1 MPTPRG
7 LAHDEN
13 AIGGGEGSA
22 KPKPKTKPAKP
33 PVRPW
38 YWHLSPAGI
47 ANEARY
53 RAKQYQELNRGYR
66 RASSGTMLPRG
77 LWMNQQGRI
86 VPGIPPVQKDILY
99 GAVVKPVKTVANLGI
114 NVAQR
119 ATNGWKPAD
128 PASSPAGRLVNQADR
143 QIKGALGMQQ
153 DEERKPGDL
162 FWQQM
167 SEMAST
173 SVVGG
178 VAAHGLIPAAAFTTG
193 AFKTLAPTAQQALR
207 WTAGVGT
214 ESMISTALTDN
225 RSPQG
230 NVANAFG
237 ENAPMAVKPD
247 DDMVS
252 ALGKSLIPNAGAEIT
267 LGLGFLGLSKAAG
280 KGLEGFNNVA
290 RRQAEGRAADEVTNA
305 RNFTK
310 EAGLQDEVD
319 GEHSFTQQATEPAP
333 AVAAP
338 EATPAATPAPEAPV
352 APPTRQQAE
361 DALLGPKEQPA
372 EAAAAPIEEPEYSPE
387 LPEVDTAVMAADRLD
402 DAQLIATA
410 QGSGPVLPELE
421 RQLAEQRAGFQPQEG
436 LTPDV
441 VAAPTENL
449 AKPTVPYE
457 DQWSQLPNQTLFS
470 LASPANNPELFD
482 IVSKMTGRSYE
493 EFTWT
498 DVVDGLKVLQEQGT
512 TVLPDRVMN
521 GSGMSKTSELSVN
534 APLFQYKDNVNAQGQ
549 QKGNSL
555 EGVTKWNPDLEQV
568 NLVWDNPADGQTYMI
583 NGHNSLAKAKELG
596 IPTIPTKRILANT
609 PGEARLIGAKANIAS
624 GGGTA
629 FDAAKIIRELG
640 IQDAAGLEAAGIP
653 LDSGLG
659 TSGLALSKL
668 PDDLF
673 QQTINGELG
682 MGRALALGGSGLDPA
697 DMIRVAGLGGK
708 KEISER
714 GFAELVQMASSA
726 PKVADAAQEGI
737 PGMDEWLKDSSVIEK
752 AELSAKVR
760 AELINSKN
768 LFGKVGKNKAAQKLA
783 DKGGTQVNQEQVTSA
798 ADIAK
803 AVLDEFDRDKY
814 LTGTPIS
821 ELLNQG
827 VSDIATGAKPAVIA
841 KRILQQLET
850 AAEAAPPV
858 VKAEPSAAAN
868 GPERW
873 ESWPPEK
880 QQQKAVEAQGLV
892 LSDRVLTNRQKYKA
906 DDDANQS
913 VVLRYNE
920 EMPGSNSPDELTEEE
935 FIAKYGPDE
944 STHPQLMHKG
954 GAKPKQ
960 LRDLENHNWAQ
971 EYLAWYEQ
979 KTANAPMTPEMRK
992 QLKAQVVK
1000 RAIENGEVRP
1010 SATPLPDLPAPP
1022 KDLNDPA
1029 ALIADEAR
1037 LAEEYGMQNAIAD
1050 QLALDA
1056 NRQAM
1061 GWSDMSLEQKKA
1073 NGMLDEWERPQPP
1086 VGDSLDE
1093 RTAYA
1098 REQRIAAE
1106 AAGDTTLAREW
1117 QNAERQ
1123 LERDRIAQSQQRQA
1137 TSQPDMFGVGKYDDS
1152 TPLLNGTPP
1161 APEPGVKRFF
1171 HGAAGEFKLVEGGEF
1186 ESGEMNIYGQGLY
1199 STDSLNTAGKYQK
1212 KNKAKGAQANGVTY
1226 EVVEKKPVKF
1236 FDLDAPATPDVL
1248 NKLRDVAGYDSMTEL
1263 VETAINELDGTPS
1276 LTQVFDEMRAWSRE
1290 LEVPAHEIQSTWHE
1304 LSLALEKDGY
1314 GGFTHQGGHLAG
1326 RGKEL
1331 HQVRIYWDPANS
1343 VDIYKV
1349 DADGN
1354 RVAVGAKAAAAPA
1367 SALDSFASQ
1376 IAKAGSDP
1384 NSPGASYGPVIVEWD
1399 DGGAGKAFHLTP
1411 LELAGDEELAQIGLT
1426 VADVAKMSGRQKIE
1440 TLKRSFDEAKAALPA
1455 GEYLLDPLEPSLRR
1469 TMARMLKDE
1478 PGIEWFD
1485 LESGAPSKPSEKS
1498 YGVIKI
1504 TDGAA
1509 PAQPPAP
1516 AIEIPEA
1523 ASRKITAKTDEN
1535 RIRGAAERLA
1545 SWTRKPAQAPM
1556 PLEKA
1561 LALVRSKGALLD
1573 IDKIP
1578 GIDGDAARNDASMGR
1593 STPNT
1598 EAVAQALK
1606 QFYGVKDDALSPLSD
1621 ISDES
1626 KLLGLRAGPLPF
1638 MDMPTSEAA
1647 KTRRIMEDVFTD
1659 AVRRITGKEDV
1670 AFHGYTDRTIKP
1682 PEHGGD
1688 GVRTGVR
1695 NGFYDPMTDMV
1706 NVMGLMDRSPGEI
1719 VETTVH
1725 ESWHR
1730 IQYTLLTLKDM
1741 EIFDSVFG
1749 KIRINDLASMRSA
1762 NGKASLEKQAYAAQ
1776 VVAAYK
1782 AQGLDASMEGVR
1794 IGLVEAMDDQFPLKD
1809 GRSWGNTLR
1818 GEVGIRVIQGI
1829 YKVMDLIERVNNGIR
1844 GRGFETVQSMF
1855 EKAYSGELAKT
1866 RAWDFAA
1873 GAYIDGTAT
1882 PSQRARIAKLS
1893 EWKTDNQKG
1902 ISEISQMVA
1911 SIDEQINALKSQAM
1925 KGGC

>member
-1 MPTPRG
+1 M
-7 LAHDEN
+7 
-13 AIGGGEGSA
+13 
-22 KPKPKTKPAKP
+22 
-33 PVRPW
+33 
-38 YWHLSPAGI
+38 
-47 ANEARY
+47 NEARA
-53 RAKQYQELNRGYR
+53 RAKQIERINRGHTFTGHRFDPKYGVVIPGQWVGPNGQR
-66 RASSGTMLPRG
+66 SGLSPVERD
-77 LWMNQQGRI
+77 I
-86 VPGIPPVQKDILY
+86 VY

-128 PASSPAGRLVNQADR
+128 PASTPVGRVINQADR
-143 QIKGALGMQQ
+143 QIKGGMGIKQ
-153 DEERKPGDL
+153 DEQRKPEDL

-167 SEMAST
+167 GEMAST

-178 VAAHGLIPAAAFTTG
+178 IAAQGLVPAAAFTTG
-193 AFKTLAPTAQQALR
+193 AFKALAPGAQQALR

-214 ESMISTALTDN
+214 ESVISTALTDN
-225 RSPQG
+225 RQG

-237 ENAPMAVKPD
+237 ENAPMAIKPD

-252 ALGKSLIPNAGAEIT
+252 ALGKSLIPNAGAEIS
-267 LGLGFLGLSKAAG
+267 LGLGFLGLGKAVG
-280 KGLEGFNNVA
+280 RGLEGFDNVR
-290 RRQAEGRAADEVTNA
+290 RRQAEGRAAQETTDA

-319 GEHSFTQQATEPAP
+319 GEHGFTQQATQPTPA
-333 AVAAP
+333 AAAP
-338 EATPAATPAPEAPV
+338 EAAPVPEAAPA
-352 APPTRQQAE
+352 APPTKQQAE
-361 DALLGPKEQPA
+361 DELLGPKEQPA
-372 EAAAAPIEEPEYSPE
+372 ETAAAPIEEPEYSPE
-387 LPEVDTAVMAADRLD
+387 LPEVDTAVMAAGRLD
-402 DAQLIATA
+402 DDQLIATA
-410 QGSGPVLPELE
+410 QGTGPVLPELE

-436 LTPDV
+436 LTPDL

-726 PKVADAAQEGI
+726 PKVADADQGGI

-814 LTGTPIS
+814 LANTPIS

-827 VSDIATGAKPAVIA
+827 ASDIAAGAKPAVIA

-850 AAEAAPPV
+850 AAEAAPPA
-858 VKAEPSAAAN
+858 VKAPVEEPAPAAPAE
-868 GPERW
+868 PA
-873 ESWPPEK
+873 PLT
-880 QQQKAVEAQGLV
+880 AAQ
-892 LSDRVLTNRQKYKA
+892 
-906 DDDANQS
+906 
-913 VVLRYNE
+913 
-920 EMPGSNSPDELTEEE
+920 
-935 FIAKYGPDE
+935 
-944 STHPQLMHKG
+944 
-954 GAKPKQ
+954 
-960 LRDLENHNWAQ
+960 
-971 EYLAWYEQ
+971 
-979 KTANAPMTPEMRK
+979 RK

-1010 SATPLPDLPAPP
+1010 SATPLPDLPDPP

-1037 LAEEYGMQNAIAD
+1037 LAQEYGTQDVIAD

-1056 NRQAM
+1056 KRQAM

-1073 NGMLDEWERPQPP
+1073 SGMLDEWQRPQEP
-1086 VGDSLDE
+1086 VGDSLED
-1093 RTAYA
+1093 RAAYA

-1152 TPLLNGTPP
+1152 TPLLNETPP

-1171 HGAAGEFKLVEGGEF
+1171 HGSASEFKLVEGGEF
-1186 ESGEMNIYGQGLY
+1186 EGGEMNIYGTGLY
-1199 STDSLNTAGKYQK
+1199 TTDSLNIAGKYQK
-1212 KNKAKGAQANGVTY
+1212 KNKVKGAQADGVTY

-1276 LTQVFDEMRAWSRE
+1276 LTQVFDEMRAWSRQ

-1354 RVAVGAKAAAAPA
+1354 RVAVEAKEGPSITPGFTAADRAKVKGDVAITPA
-1367 SALDSFASQ
+1367 ERLASLEERLVL
-1376 IAKAGSDP
+1376 AKKANNQSLVESIEKVLPGLRKEA
-1384 NSPGASYGPVIVEWD
+1384 GASGP
-1399 DGGAGKAFHLTP
+1399 A
-1411 LELAGDEELAQIGLT
+1411 
-1426 VADVAKMSGRQKIE
+1426 
-1440 TLKRSFDEAKAALPA
+1440 PA
-1455 GEYLLDPLEPSLRR
+1455 GEVAQTMTALTKGMLEGPRRQMFEAYKSNKVKLSGVDDPYLNGMQQLKAKGITANTQEEFNALLDRVIAERDRR
-1469 TMARMLKDE
+1469 Q
-1478 PGIEWFD
+1478 
-1485 LESGAPSKPSEKS
+1485 
-1498 YGVIKI
+1498 
-1504 TDGAA
+1504 AA
-1509 PAQPPAP
+1509 AP

-1523 ASRKITAKTDEN
+1523 ASRKITDRTDPG
-1535 RIRGAAERLA
+1535 RIEFAAQSLFN
-1545 SWTRKPAQAPM
+1545 WTTSADPGVKPAFRSV
-1556 PLEKA
+1556 EEA
-1561 LALVRSKGALLD
+1561 LAAVRAKGRILD
-1573 IDKIP
+1573 PDAIP
-1578 GIDGDAARNDASMGR
+1578 GLDMVKAREDQARGLGFTPTSQAVSDAF
-1593 STPNT
+1593 
-1598 EAVAQALK
+1598 K
-1606 QFYGVKDDALSPLSD
+1606 QFYGVKPDALSPLSD
-1621 ISDES
+1621 LDEEAAY
-1626 KLLGLRAGPLPF
+1626 LGLRAGPLPF
-1638 MDMPTSEAA
+1638 MDMPTSEAV
-1647 KTRRIMEDVFTD
+1647 KTRRIMEGVFTD

-1670 AFHGYTDRTIKP
+1670 AFHGYTDRVIKP
-1682 PEHGGD
+1682 SEHGGD
-1688 GVRTGVR
+1688 GVRTGTR

-1719 VETTVH
+1719 VETVVH

-1776 VVAAYK
+1776 VVAADK
-1782 AQGLDASMEGVR
+1782 AKGLDASMEGVR

-1844 GRGFETVQSMF
+1844 GRGYETVQSMF

-1866 RAWDFAA
+1866 RAWDSVAQL
-1873 GAYIDGTAT
+1873 TT
-1882 PSQRARIAKLS
+1882 PDQKARLAKLE
-1893 EWKTDNQKG
+1893 EWRKDNRKG
-1902 ISEISQMVA
+1902 ISEINQMVA

>member
-7 LAHDEN
+7 LANDEN
-13 AIGGGEGSA
+13 AVAVGEGGAKA
-22 KPKPKTKPAKP
+22 KPKPKPAKP

-38 YWHLSPAGI
+38 YWYLTPAGI
-47 ANEARY
+47 KNEARV
-53 RAKQYQELNRGYR
+53 RAKQIQRINQGHTFTGHRFDPKYGVVIPGQWVGPNGQK
-66 RASSGTMLPRG
+66 SGLSPVERD
-77 LWMNQQGRI
+77 I
-86 VPGIPPVQKDILY
+86 VY
-99 GAVVKPVKTVANLGI
+99 GAVVKPVKTVANLAT
-114 NVAQR
+114 NVVQR
-119 ATNGWKPAD
+119 VTNGWKPAD
-128 PASSPAGRLVNQADR
+128 PASTPVGRYINQADR
-143 QIKGALGMQQ
+143 QIKGGMLIKQ
-153 DEERKPGDL
+153 DEQRRPEDL

-167 SEMAST
+167 GEMAST

-178 VAAHGLIPAAAFTTG
+178 VAAHGLVPAAAFTTG
-193 AFKTLAPTAQQALR
+193 AFKALAPTAQQALR

-214 ESMISTALTDN
+214 ESVISTALTDN
-225 RSPQG
+225 RQG

-237 ENAPMAVKPD
+237 ENAPMAIKPE

-267 LGLGFLGLSKAAG
+267 LGLGFLGLGKAVG
-280 KGLEGFNNVA
+280 RGLEGFNNVA
-290 RRQAEGRAADEVTNA
+290 RRQAEGRAAQETTDA

-310 EAGLQDEVD
+310 ETGLQDEVD
-319 GEHSFTQQATEPAP
+319 GEHSFTPQATEPTPAAP
-333 AVAAP
+333 APAAAP
-338 EATPAATPAPEAPV
+338 EAAPAPV
-352 APPTRQQAE
+352 APPTKQQAE
-361 DALLGPKEQPA
+361 DSLLGPKEEPA
-372 EAAAAPIEEPEYSPE
+372 EAAAPIEEPEYSPE
-387 LPEVDTAVMAADRLD
+387 LPEVDTAVMAAGRLD
-402 DAQLIATA
+402 DDQLIATA
-410 QGSGPVLPELE
+410 QGTGPVLPELE
-421 RQLAEQRAGFQPQEG
+421 RQLTEQRAGFQPQEG

-449 AKPTVPYE
+449 ATPTVPYE

-498 DVVDGLKVLQEQGT
+498 DVVDGLSALKDKGL
-512 TVLPDRVMN
+512 TVIPSRVIN
-521 GSGMSKTSELSVN
+521 SSGMRLTSDLSVN
-534 APLFQYKDNVNAQGQ
+534 APLFQYKDGVNAQGQ

-555 EGVTKWNPDLEQV
+555 EGVTKWNPDVEQT
-568 NLVWDNPADGQTYMI
+568 NLVWDNPADGKTYMI

-596 IPTIPTKRILANT
+596 IPTIPTKTIFANT

-640 IQDAAGLEAAGIP
+640 ITDAAGLEAAGIP

-673 QQTINGELG
+673 QQAINGELP
-682 MGRALALGGSGLDPA
+682 MGRAMALGGSGLDPT

-726 PKVADAAQEGI
+726 PKVADADQGGI

-760 AELINSKN
+760 AELISNKN
-768 LFGKVGKNKAAQKLA
+768 LFGKVGKSKAAQALA
-783 DKGGTQVNQEQVTSA
+783 DKGGTQVNQGQVLNA
-798 ADIAK
+798 ADVARG
-803 AVLDEFDRDKY
+803 VLDEFDRDKY

-827 VSDIATGAKPAVIA
+827 ASDIAAGAKPAVIA
-841 KRILQQLET
+841 KRILQQLEM
-850 AAEAAPPV
+850 AAEAAPPA
-858 VKAEPSAAAN
+858 VKAEPSIDSV
-868 GPERW
+868 GPARW
-873 ESWPPEK
+873 DSWPPEQ

-892 LSDRVLTNRQKYKA
+892 LSDRVLASRQKYQA
-906 DDDANQS
+906 DYEANQAA
-913 VVLRYNE
+913 VLQYGD
-920 EMPGSNSPDELTEEE
+920 EMPDSNSGNELTEEQ
-935 FIAKYGPDE
+935 FIAKYGADE
-944 STHPQLMHKG
+944 STHPQLMNKG
-954 GAKPKQ
+954 GATPKQ
-960 LRDLENHNWAQ
+960 LKDLENHNWAQ
-971 EYLAWYEQ
+971 EYLAWYGQ
-979 KTANAPMTPEMRK
+979 KTANSPLTPEMRK

-1010 SATPLPDLPAPP
+1010 SATPLPDLPEPP

-1037 LAEEYGMQNAIAD
+1037 LAQEYGTQDVIAG
-1050 QLALDA
+1050 QLAMDA
-1056 NRQAM
+1056 KRQAM
-1061 GWSDMSLEQKKA
+1061 NWGDMSLDQKKA
-1073 NGMLDEWERPQPP
+1073 NGMLDEWERPQEP
-1086 VGDSLDE
+1086 VGDSLED
-1093 RTAYA
+1093 RAAYA
-1098 REQRIAAE
+1098 REQRMAAE

-1117 QNAERQ
+1117 QNAERR
-1123 LERDRIAQSQQRQA
+1123 LEKDRISQAQQRQA
-1137 TSQPDMFGVGKYDDS
+1137 TSQEDMFGVGKYDDN
-1152 TPLLNGTPP
+1152 TPLLNDPPP

-1212 KNKAKGAQANGVTY
+1212 KNKAKGAQANGATY

-1248 NKLRDVAGYDSMTEL
+1248 NKLRDVAGYRSMMEL
-1263 VETAINELDGTPS
+1263 VETAISELDGTPS
-1276 LTQVFDEMRAWSRE
+1276 LTQVFDEMRGWSRE
-1290 LEVPAHEIQSTWHE
+1290 LGVPAHEIQSTWHE

-1354 RVAVGAKAAAAPA
+1354 RVAAETREAKAPAPAAPA
-1367 SALDSFASQ
+1367 A
-1376 IAKAGSDP
+1376 
-1384 NSPGASYGPVIVEWD
+1384 
-1399 DGGAGKAFHLTP
+1399 T
-1411 LELAGDEELAQIGLT
+1411 
-1426 VADVAKMSGRQKIE
+1426 
-1440 TLKRSFDEAKAALPA
+1440 
-1455 GEYLLDPLEPSLRR
+1455 
-1469 TMARMLKDE
+1469 
-1478 PGIEWFD
+1478 
-1485 LESGAPSKPSEKS
+1485 
-1498 YGVIKI
+1498 
-1504 TDGAA
+1504 
-1509 PAQPPAP
+1509 
-1516 AIEIPEA
+1516 IEIPEA

-1545 SWTRKPAQAPM
+1545 SWTRKPAQEGM
-1556 PLEKA
+1556 PIEKA
-1561 LALVRSKGALLD
+1561 LALVRAKGALLD

-1598 EAVAQALK
+1598 EAVSQALK
-1606 QFYGVKDDALSPLSD
+1606 QFYGIKPDALSPLSD
-1621 ISDES
+1621 ISDERRF
-1626 KLLGLRAGPLPF
+1626 LGLRDGPVPF

-1647 KTRRIMEDVFTD
+1647 ATRRIMEDVFTD
-1659 AVRRITGKEDV
+1659 AVRRITGKEDI
-1670 AFHGYTDRTIKP
+1670 AFHGYTERVVKP

-1688 GVRTGVR
+1688 GVSTGR
-1695 NGFYDPMTDMV
+1695 RPGFYDPMTDMV
-1706 NVMGLMDRSPGEI
+1706 NVMGLMDRSPGDI

-1749 KIRINDLASMRSA
+1749 KFRVNDLASMHSA
-1762 NGKASLEKQAYAAQ
+1762 NGKATIEKQAYAAQ
-1776 VVAAYK
+1776 VVAAYRAEGK
-1782 AQGLDASMEGVR
+1782 DASMEGVR
-1794 IGLVEAMDDQFPLKD
+1794 AGLIEAMDDQFPLKD
-1809 GRSWGNTLR
+1809 GRSWKDTLR
-1818 GEVGIRVIQGI
+1818 GEVGVRIIQGI

-1855 EKAYSGELAKT
+1855 EKAYDGELAKT
-1866 RAWDFAA
+1866 RAYDFAA
-1873 GAYIDGTAT
+1873 EVYVNGTAT
-1882 PSQRARIAKLS
+1882 PSQKARIKKLG
-1893 EWKTDNQKG
+1893 EWKKDNQKAV
-1902 ISEISQMVA
+1902 SEISQMAA
-1911 SIDEQINALKSQAM
+1911 SIDEQINALKKQAM
-1925 KGGC
+1925 EGGC

>member
-13 AIGGGEGSA
+13 ATGGGEGSA
-22 KPKPKTKPAKP
+22 KPKPKAKPAKP
-33 PVRPW
+33 PARPW

-53 RAKQYQELNRGYR
+53 RAKQIERINRGHTFTGHRFDPKYGVVIPGQWVGPNGQR
-66 RASSGTMLPRG
+66 SGLSPVERD
-77 LWMNQQGRI
+77 I
-86 VPGIPPVQKDILY
+86 VY
-99 GAVVKPVKTVANLGI
+99 GAAVKPVKTVANLAI
-114 NVAQR
+114 NLAQR

-128 PASSPAGRLVNQADR
+128 PASTPVGRLVNQADR
-143 QIKGALGMQQ
+143 QIKGGMLIKQ
-153 DEERKPGDL
+153 DEQRRPEDL

-167 SEMAST
+167 GEMAST

-178 VAAHGLIPAAAFTTG
+178 VAAHGLVPAAAFTTG

-225 RSPQG
+225 RTGS
-230 NVANAFG
+230 VANAFG

-252 ALGKSLIPNAGAEIT
+252 ALGKSLIPNAGAEIS
-267 LGLGFLGLSKAAG
+267 LGLGFLGLGKAVG
-280 KGLEGFNNVA
+280 KGLEGFDNVA

-333 AVAAP
+333 AAAAP
-338 EATPAATPAPEAPV
+338 EAAPA
-352 APPTRQQAE
+352 APPTKQQAE
-361 DALLGPKEQPA
+361 DELLGPKEQPA
-372 EAAAAPIEEPEYSPE
+372 ETAAAPIEEPEYSPE
-387 LPEVDTAVMAADRLD
+387 LPEVDTAVMAAGRLD
-402 DAQLIATA
+402 DDQLIATA
-410 QGSGPVLPELE
+410 QGTGPVLPELE

-441 VAAPTENL
+441 VAAPTESL
-449 AKPTVPYE
+449 AMPTVPYE

-498 DVVDGLKVLQEQGT
+498 DVVDGLKALQEQGT

-726 PKVADAAQEGI
+726 PKVADAAQGGL

-814 LTGTPIS
+814 LANTPIS

-827 VSDIATGAKPAVIA
+827 ASDIAAGAKPAVIA

-892 LSDRVLTNRQKYKA
+892 LPDRVLANRQKYKA
-906 DDDANQS
+906 DSDANAAA
-913 VVLRYNE
+913 VERYNDE
-920 EMPGSNSPDELTEEE
+920 NPGSNSPNELTEEQ
-935 FIAKYGPDE
+935 FIAKYGADE

-954 GAKPKQ
+954 GATPKQ
-960 LRDLENHNWAQ
+960 LKDLENHNWAQ

-1010 SATPLPDLPAPP
+1010 SATPLPDLPDPP

-1037 LAEEYGMQNAIAD
+1037 LAQEYGTQNAIAD

-1056 NRQAM
+1056 KRQAM

-1073 NGMLDEWERPQPP
+1073 SGMLDEWQRPQEP
-1086 VGDSLDE
+1086 VGDSLED
-1093 RTAYA
+1093 RAAYA
-1098 REQRIAAE
+1098 REQRMAAE

-1117 QNAERQ
+1117 QNAERR

-1137 TSQPDMFGVGKYDDS
+1137 TSQSDMFGVGKYDDN
-1152 TPLLNGTPP
+1152 TPLLNEPTPTP
-1161 APEPGVKRFF
+1161 
-1171 HGAAGEFKLVEGGEF
+1171 AAGF
-1186 ESGEMNIYGQGLY
+1186 ELPKGLAGAKPRYGYRDLNFEVSFGNDFDRAAY
-1199 STDSLNTAGKYQK
+1199 SLAGD
-1212 KNKAKGAQANGVTY
+1212 AKGTSKQAAKY
-1226 EVVEKKPVKF
+1226 RQALE
-1236 FDLDAPATPDVL
+1236 D
-1248 NKLRDVAGYDSMTEL
+1248 AGYDL
-1263 VETAINELDGTPS
+1263 K
-1276 LTQVFDEMRAWSRE
+1276 
-1290 LEVPAHEIQSTWHE
+1290 EVVAHGQ
-1304 LSLALEKDGY
+1304 
-1314 GGFTHQGGHLAG
+1314 
-1326 RGKEL
+1326 
-1331 HQVRIYWDPANS
+1331 
-1343 VDIYKV
+1343 KV
-1349 DADGN
+1349 
-1354 RVAVGAKAAAAPA
+1354 
-1367 SALDSFASQ
+1367 
-1376 IAKAGSDP
+1376 
-1384 NSPGASYGPVIVEWD
+1384 
-1399 DGGAGKAFHLTP
+1399 
-1411 LELAGDEELAQIGLT
+1411 
-1426 VADVAKMSGRQKIE
+1426 
-1440 TLKRSFDEAKAALPA
+1440 KAALKEQAQAWKP
-1455 GEYLLDPLEPSLRR
+1455 DPENRSVQALEL
-1469 TMARMLKDE
+1469 
-1478 PGIEWFD
+1478 
-1485 LESGAPSKPSEKS
+1485 
-1498 YGVIKI
+1498 
-1504 TDGAA
+1504 
-1509 PAQPPAP
+1509 PAQ
-1516 AIEIPEA
+1516 
-1523 ASRKITAKTDEN
+1523 SF
-1535 RIRGAAERLA
+1535 
-1545 SWTRKPAQAPM
+1545 
-1556 PLEKA
+1556 
-1561 LALVRSKGALLD
+1561 KGS
-1573 IDKIP
+1573 
-1578 GIDGDAARNDASMGR
+1578 N
-1593 STPNT
+1593 
-1598 EAVAQALK
+1598 
-1606 QFYGVKDDALSPLSD
+1606 ALSPLSD
-1621 ISDES
+1621 LDEEAAY
-1626 KLLGLRAGPLPF
+1626 LGLRAGPLPF
-1638 MDMPTSEAA
+1638 MDMPTSEAV

-1670 AFHGYTDRTIKP
+1670 AFHGYTDRVIKP
-1682 PEHGGD
+1682 SEHGGD
-1688 GVRTGVR
+1688 GVRTGTR

-1706 NVMGLMDRSPGEI
+1706 NVMGLMDRSPGGI
-1719 VETTVH
+1719 VETVVH

-1866 RAWDFAA
+1866 RAWDSVAQL
-1873 GAYIDGTAT
+1873 TT
-1882 PSQRARIAKLS
+1882 PDQKARLAKLE
-1893 EWKTDNQKG
+1893 EWRKDNRKG
-1902 ISEISQMVA
+1902 ISEINQMVA

>member
-1 MPTPRG
+1 MFGHLYMDPNGQLTGATPAQR
-7 LAHDEN
+7 D
-13 AIGGGEGSA
+13 
-22 KPKPKTKPAKP
+22 
-33 PVRPW
+33 V
-38 YWHLSPAGI
+38 
-47 ANEARY
+47 
-53 RAKQYQELNRGYR
+53 
-66 RASSGTMLPRG
+66 
-77 LWMNQQGRI
+77 
-86 VPGIPPVQKDILY
+86 LY
-99 GAVVKPVKTVANLGI
+99 GAVVKPFKTVANLGI
-114 NVAQR
+114 NTAQR

-128 PASSPAGRLVNQADR
+128 PASSPHGRIVNQVDR
-143 QIKGALGMQQ
+143 LAKSVLGIKP
-153 DEERKPGDL
+153 DEQRRPEDL

-167 SEMAST
+167 GEMAST

-178 VAAHGLIPAAAFTTG
+178 VAAHGLVPAAAFTTG
-193 AFKTLAPTAQQALR
+193 AFKALAPGAQQALR

-214 ESMISTALTDN
+214 ESVISTALTDN
-225 RSPQG
+225 RQG

-237 ENAPMAVKPD
+237 ENAPMAIKPD

-267 LGLGFLGLSKAAG
+267 LGLGFLGLGKAAG
-280 KGLEGFNNVA
+280 RGLEGFNNVA
-290 RRQAEGRAADEVTNA
+290 RRQAEGRAAQETTDA

-310 EAGLQDEVD
+310 ETGLQDEVD
-319 GEHSFTQQATEPAP
+319 GEHSFTTQATEPTP
-333 AVAAP
+333 AAAAP
-338 EATPAATPAPEAPV
+338 EAAPAPAAAPDAAAAPV
-352 APPTRQQAE
+352 APPTKQQAE
-361 DALLGPKEQPA
+361 DSLLGPKEQPA
-372 EAAAAPIEEPEYSPE
+372 EAAAPIEEPEYSPE
-387 LPEVDTAVMAADRLD
+387 LPEVDTAVMAAGRLD
-402 DAQLIATA
+402 DDQLIATA
-410 QGSGPVLPELE
+410 QGTGPVLPELE
-421 RQLAEQRAGFQPQEG
+421 RQLTEQRAGFQPQEG
-436 LTPDV
+436 LTADV

-449 AKPTVPYE
+449 ATPTVPYE

-498 DVVDGLKVLQEQGT
+498 DVVDGLSALKDKGL
-512 TVLPDRVMN
+512 TVIPSRVMN
-521 GSGMSKTSELSVN
+521 SSGMRLTSDLSVN
-534 APLFQYKDNVNAQGQ
+534 APLFQYKDGVNAQGQ

-555 EGVTKWNPDLEQV
+555 EGVTKWNPDVEQT
-568 NLVWDNPADGQTYMI
+568 NLVWDNPADGKTYMI

-596 IPTIPTKRILANT
+596 IPTIPTKTIFANT

-640 IQDAAGLEAAGIP
+640 ITDAAGLEAAGIP

-668 PDDLF
+668 PNDLF
-673 QQTINGELG
+673 QQAINGELL
-682 MGRALALGGSGLDPA
+682 MGRAMALGGSGLDPA

-726 PKVADAAQEGI
+726 PKVADAAQGGI

-760 AELINSKN
+760 AELISNKN
-768 LFGKVGKNKAAQKLA
+768 LFGKVGKSKAAQALA
-783 DKGGTQVNQEQVTSA
+783 DKGGTQVNQGQVLNA
-798 ADIAK
+798 ADVARG
-803 AVLDEFDRDKY
+803 VLDEFDRDKY

-827 VSDIATGAKPAVIA
+827 ASDIAAGAKPAVIA
-841 KRILQQLET
+841 KRILQQLEM

-858 VKAEPSAAAN
+858 VKAEPSLDSV
-868 GPERW
+868 GPARW
-873 ESWPPEK
+873 ESWSPEK
-880 QQQKAVEAQGLV
+880 QQQKAVEAKGLV
-892 LSDRVLTNRQKYKA
+892 LSDRVLANRQKYQA
-906 DDDANQS
+906 DYEANQAA
-913 VVLRYNE
+913 VLQYGD
-920 EMPGSNSPDELTEEE
+920 EMPGSNSPSELTEEQ
-935 FIAKYGPDE
+935 FIAKYGADE
-944 STHPQLMHKG
+944 STHPQLMKKG
-954 GAKPKQ
+954 GATPKQ
-960 LRDLENHNWAQ
+960 LKDLENHNWAQ
-971 EYLAWYEQ
+971 EYLAWYGQ
-979 KTANAPMTPEMRK
+979 KTADAPMTPERRK

-1010 SATPLPDLPAPP
+1010 SATPLPDLPDPP

-1037 LAEEYGMQNAIAD
+1037 LAQEYGTQDVIAD

-1056 NRQAM
+1056 KRQAM
-1061 GWSDMSLEQKKA
+1061 NWGDMSLDQKKA
-1073 NGMLDEWERPQPP
+1073 SGMLDEWERPQEP
-1086 VGDSLDE
+1086 VGDSLED
-1093 RTAYA
+1093 RAAYA
-1098 REQRIAAE
+1098 REQRMAAE

-1117 QNAERQ
+1117 QNAERR
-1123 LERDRIAQSQQRQA
+1123 LEKDRIAQAQQRQA
-1137 TSQPDMFGVGKYDDS
+1137 TSQEDMFGVGAYDNS
-1152 TPLLNGTPP
+1152 TPLLNDPPP

-1263 VETAINELDGTPS
+1263 VETAISELDGTPS

-1290 LEVPAHEIQSTWHE
+1290 LQVPAHEIQSTWHE

-1354 RVAVGAKAAAAPA
+1354 RVAVETREAKAPAPAAPA
-1367 SALDSFASQ
+1367 
-1376 IAKAGSDP
+1376 
-1384 NSPGASYGPVIVEWD
+1384 
-1399 DGGAGKAFHLTP
+1399 
-1411 LELAGDEELAQIGLT
+1411 
-1426 VADVAKMSGRQKIE
+1426 
-1440 TLKRSFDEAKAALPA
+1440 
-1455 GEYLLDPLEPSLRR
+1455 
-1469 TMARMLKDE
+1469 
-1478 PGIEWFD
+1478 
-1485 LESGAPSKPSEKS
+1485 AP
-1498 YGVIKI
+1498 
-1504 TDGAA
+1504 T
-1509 PAQPPAP
+1509 
-1516 AIEIPEA
+1516 IEIPEA
-1523 ASRKITAKTDEN
+1523 ASRKITAKTTES
-1535 RIRGAAERLA
+1535 RITSAAQSLA
-1545 SWTRKPAQAPM
+1545 GWTRVPGKDPM

-1561 LALVRSKGALLD
+1561 LQLVRAKGAILD
-1573 IDKIP
+1573 PDAVP
-1578 GIDGDAARNDASMGR
+1578 GLNADLARNDQAMGR
-1593 STPNT
+1593 ATAAT
-1598 EAVAQALK
+1598 EGVAAAYRQH
-1606 QFYGVKDDALSPLSD
+1606 YGLQSDALSPLSD

-1626 KLLGLRAGPLPF
+1626 KLLGLRNGPVPF
-1638 MDMPTSEAA
+1638 MDMPTAKAA
-1647 KTRRIMEDVFTD
+1647 ETRRIMEDIFTD

-1670 AFHGYTDRTIKP
+1670 AFHGYTDLTIKP

-1706 NVMGLMDRSPGEI
+1706 NVMGLMDRSPGDI

-1762 NGKASLEKQAYAAQ
+1762 NGKATLEKQAYAAQ
-1776 VVAAYK
+1776 VVAAYRAEGK
-1782 AQGLDASMEGVR
+1782 DASMEGVR
-1794 IGLVEAMDDQFPLKD
+1794 AGLIEAMDDQFPLK
-1809 GRSWGNTLR
+1809 GGKSWGDTLR
-1818 GEVGIRVIQGI
+1818 GEVGVRIIQGI

-1855 EKAYSGELAKT
+1855 EKAYDGELAKT
-1866 RAWDFAA
+1866 RAYDFAA
-1873 GAYIDGTAT
+1873 EAYVNGTAT
-1882 PSQRARIAKLS
+1882 PSQRARINKLG
-1893 EWKTDNQKG
+1893 EWKNDNQKAV
-1902 ISEISQMVA
+1902 SEINQMAA
-1911 SIDEQINALKSQAM
+1911 SIDDQINALKKQAM
-1925 KGGC
+1925 EGGC